1 MDFIN
6 VHKFHA
12 LFLITFELLM
22 KIAYHSSY
30 SHPLPQ
36 NHRFP
41 MEKYQRLQDNILNDF
56 ELLDLVF
63 FEPEPMPWK
72 WIEVVHD
79 SAYTNKLQNGIISDS
94 DIRALGFPFSE
105 SLVMRERRIVQ
116 GTWDLVKY
124 AVEEGKFGF
133 NIAGGTHHAFS
144 DKPAGYCL
152 LNDFAIAGKLALFAG
167 LERVLIVDLD
177 VHQGNGTASILKNE
191 PNIFTFS
198 MHGDK
203 TYPLIKE
210 ESDLDIS
217 LPPGTD
223 DEEYLD
229 VLHLHLDM
237 LFSEIQPDLVLYN
250 AGADVLNSDEV
261 GTLGLSLAGCA
272 ARDEMVF
279 RYCSEMKIPAVVAM
293 GGGYSKNI
301 DEVLNVHLQT
311 FKTARFWEQKMQ

>member
-1 MDFIN
+1 MYKFCAVFIP
-6 VHKFHA
+6 
-12 LFLITFELLM
+12 TFELLM
-22 KIAYHSSY
+22 KIAFHSSFC
-30 SHPLPQ
+30 HDLPS

-41 MEKYQRLQDNILNDF
+41 MLKYQQLYQQISKDF
-56 ELLDLVF
+56 HHHPIDIVEPDL
-63 FEPEPMPWK
+63 MPWK

-79 SAYTNKLQNGIISDS
+79 SEYTEKLQKGILAES

-116 GTWDLVKY
+116 GTWELVKY

-152 LNDFAIAGKLALFAG
+152 LNDFAIAAKLALFGG

-198 MHGDK
+198 MHGEK

-210 ESDLDIS
+210 ASDLDIA
-217 LPPGTD
+217 LPPGTE

-250 AGADVLNSDEV
+250 AGADVLHSDEV
-261 GTLGLSLAGCA
+261 GTLALTHKGCG

-279 RYCSEMKIPAVVAM
+279 QYCAEMNIPAVVAM
-293 GGGYSKNI
+293 GGGYAKNI
-301 DEVLNVHLQT
+301 NDVVAVHHQT
-311 FKTARFWEQKMQ
+311 FQMAWEWEQKMG